1 MMLKHKVV
9 VFDLDDTLYKE
20 VDYLKSAFRHIASL
34 VSNVNV
40 SQNEIYQLMWN
51 TYQQG
56 RNAFETAVQTYG
68 FHLYD
73 VQWMLSVYR
82 NHKPAIKLDED
93 TKSTL
98 DWLKARG
105 VTMGI
110 LTDGRKIQQMNKID
124 ALGLKD
130 YMNENRIIINDKY
143 ERQKPDSRSF
153 KTLMDMCGKGCDFW
167 YVGDNT
173 AKDFVVPNHLAWK
186 TVCFIDDGRNI
197 HQQRF
202 DLPEEYLPQERIK
215 LLSEL
220 KSIVA

>member
-1 MMLKHKVV
+1 MHKLI

-20 VDYLKSAFRHIASL
+20 VDYLKSAFWHIASL
-34 VSNVNV
+34 VSTVDY

-51 TYQQG
+51 TYRQG
-56 RNAFETAVQTYG
+56 GNAFETAVQTFG

-82 NHKPAIKLDED
+82 NHKPAIKLDDD
-93 TKSTL
+93 TKNTL

-110 LTDGRKIQQMNKID
+110 LSDGRKIQQMNKID

-130 YMNENRIIINDKY
+130 YINEDYIIINDKY
-143 ERQKPDSRSF
+143 ERHKPDNRSF
-153 KTLMDMCGKGCDFW
+153 RKLMDMFGKDNNFW

-173 AKDFVVPNHLAWK
+173 AKDFVAPNNLGWQ
-186 TVCFIDDGRNI
+186 TICLMDDGRNI
-197 HQQRF
+197 HKQRF
-202 DLPEEYLPQERIK
+202 DLPEEYLSQERIK

-220 KSIVA
+220 KSVIANY